1 MRRIAA
7 TCDKRRVLAMDIV
20 LYPRVAPSDCLRIW
34 LGIFQATAAPALSWT
49 INNAPVVPVALRQL
63 ASVRP
68 DAMLPA
74 GVQPEAVARTFT
86 GVYEFPGLTPDTSY
100 AITAE
105 AGASRATLNTRT
117 LPAAVPTGLDSWFN
131 VLLVSCF
138 HQAEDRKGLAGSV
151 ASQLKA
157 TARPHL
163 TLLMGDQVYLDLPTL
178 QDFPDDLAWLARKFE
193 NDYARN
199 WRGPVGYPHI
209 LSAAPSLSVP
219 DDHEYW
225 NNYPHPSP
233 FVGNSLRPEARAR
246 WQQAAQAMYNG
257 FQLAHPHTLGE
268 PVLVE
273 VEPLSFFVAD
283 TRSVR
288 AEDRSFFL
296 PEGAHLQMEAWVATV
311 IAKKQTGVF
320 VTGQSL
326 FAKTAGKIA
335 GTVGDYALPNYQDYG
350 RLMRCLQRL
359 ADAGRPTLCLTGDV
373 HWGRVVTATDI
384 CTGRT
389 AFTEIISS
397 PTSLVTTIGQDHI
410 KHVGAFFSDLFGP
423 QKPWPR
429 HADAEAPPAFLASDV
444 LQGRFHCSTA
454 HRQKGNHLVLLRFRR
469 HGSGLAL
476 RVIYWPITRD
486 ARVAAPTHLPE
497 MSLLSAEENRQ

>member
-1 MRRIAA
+1 
-7 TCDKRRVLAMDIV
+7 MDIV
-20 LYPRVAPSDCLRIW
+20 LYPRVAPSDRLRIW
-34 LGIFQATAAPALSWT
+34 LGIFQTTAAPALTWA
-49 INNAPVVPVALRQL
+49 INGTPVVPVVLRQL

-68 DAMLPA
+68 DTMLPA
-74 GVQPEAVARTFT
+74 GAQPEAVFT
-86 GVYEFPGLTPDTSY
+86 GVYEFPGLTPDTFY
-100 AITAE
+100 TITAE
-105 AGASRATLNTRT
+105 ADSSRATLETRT
-117 LPAAVPTGLDSWFN
+117 LPAAVPTALDSWFN

-138 HQAEDRKGLAGSV
+138 HQAEDRKGLAGIV

-157 TARPHL
+157 VTKPHL

-178 QDFPDDLAWLARKFE
+178 QDFPDDLAWLAGKFE
-193 NDYARN
+193 DDYTHN
-199 WRGPVGYPHI
+199 WRGADGYSHI

-233 FVGNSLRPEARAR
+233 FIGNSWQPEGRAR
-246 WQQAAQAMYNG
+246 WQQAAQAMYDG
-257 FQLAHPHTLGE
+257 FQLPHPHPLGE

-283 TRSVR
+283 TRSTR
-288 AEDRSFFL
+288 AEDRSFL
-296 PEGAHLQMEAWVATV
+296 MPEGVHLQLEAWVATV
-311 IAKKQTGVF
+311 IAKKQIGVF

-326 FAKTAGKIA
+326 LTKTVGQIA
-335 GTVGDYALPNYQDYG
+335 GAISDYALPNYQDYG

-384 CTGRT
+384 RTGRT

-397 PTSLVTTIGQDHI
+397 PTSLVTTIGRDEI

-423 QKPWPR
+423 KNPWPR
-429 HADAEAPPAFLASDV
+429 HADPEDPPAFLASDV
-444 LQGRFHCSTA
+444 LQGRFHCVTA
-454 HRQKGNHLVLLRFRR
+454 HRQKGNHLALLRFRQ
-469 HGSGLAL
+469 HGSGLEL
-476 RVIYWPITRD
+476 RVMYWPITRD
-486 ARVAAPTHLPE
+486 ARVAAPTQLRE
-497 MSLLSAEENRQ
+497 MYLLSAEENRQ